1 MDRNQEKLEIDD
13 RESRFT
19 TFKTGVS
26 PRNVRRT
33 AKEESFRA
41 SDLFCQKMS
50 AMINRDDVQSLLD
63 KQADT

>member
-19 TFKTGVS
+19 TFQTGVS
-26 PRNVRRT
+26 PRNARRT
-33 AKEESFRA
+33 AKEESFRV